1 MSSADS
7 PAAGEEV
14 SALGA
19 AAAVADGVHYG
30 ELIDACAIDL
40 PLNDVVEAIEFE
52 RFFIVNA
59 SLGDLRRPVTLMS
72 ALLSMRSE
80 DLSERELTE
89 VNRNLL
95 LAAPLSNKRRE
106 WGLYERAEALQVE
119 REKNSDSGSTPGD
132 DFREFAA
139 GSEPIGEASSAAEE
153 TLYEERTA
161 DTGRLEASSAALE
174 ADERFIEGPGT
185 STGPE
190 TALPQ
195 AQLPDISHY
204 RIAFYLPYRQEWQLD
219 GYSRGRMVN
228 SLTLGPQEEQTIEIF
243 KWDRLSRTLDS
254 TTSFEFAQTSESS
267 GSRRD
272 TTDISREVSRQSGF
286 ELTSNAKVGFK
297 VDVVNAD
304 FGGGTSAKAGLNDAD
319 KNARQTIAEATTR
332 AATNVRS
339 SRTLKVVETRESGEE
354 TRVTR
359 KLRNHNSCHTL
370 TTTFFEILA
379 DYTVATYLRTDEIRL
394 VLLLPSAELSKIKR
408 FDRRFVRSHERT
420 LMLALL
426 DQTLAPG
433 FEAARFLDARERA
446 CAILCAGC
454 DCGIETGVGASNS
467 EWDALKAALENL
479 GRAVAALRAGVS
491 IESVVSAWVSQGVL
505 GAAGATVR
513 RRLFL
518 KALARY
524 TPRLL
529 ADLGG
534 LNLASGSVTP
544 GAANSAMATISA
556 LRAEDL
562 DMLRS
567 PDEALQIEVWWEV
580 WGVILLILT
589 EPIATTIT
597 TGAFFGAIGGLGS
610 FDDAGLVAAMADVA
624 AKYAAWQARLAEQR
638 ERDEARAELE
648 RIAAEERALRVLDA
662 FPLRATAD
670 AGERL
675 EALLDH
681 LNDERNIDHYRF
693 AVWNERA
700 GSTDPALL
708 MLALAK
714 ITEGA
719 PVGAVGDYL
728 AVPLRIPDGS
738 VLEAFFNESIED
750 LLELSPRDEDPHIL
764 PTAALYAEAIPGE
777 CCACEDTVVRR
788 EELELK
794 QREVENELLEA
805 ERDRRQAKLQ
815 ANDLSGETT
824 TEPLRVELVNASAD
838 GTTPTP

>member
-1 MSSADS
+1 MSLTA
-7 PAAGEEV
+7 P
-14 SALGA
+14 
-19 AAAVADGVHYG
+19 AVAQGAHYG

-40 PLNDVVEAIEFE
+40 PPNDVVEAIEFE

-59 SLGDLRRPVTLMS
+59 SLGELRRPLTLMS
-72 ALLSMRSE
+72 ALLSARSE
-80 DLSERELTE
+80 DLSEQELTD
-89 VNRNLL
+89 VNRSLL

-106 WGLYERAEALQVE
+106 WELYERAEALQVE
-119 REKNSDSGSTPGD
+119 KEANPDPGSLSEGDLRREFTPG
-132 DFREFAA
+132 
-139 GSEPIGEASSAAEE
+139 SEAAESRASTVE
-153 TLYEERTA
+153 SPHRERMT
-161 DTGRLEASSAALE
+161 DGGSLESSSSALE
-174 ADERFIEGPGT
+174 ADVPFIEGPGT
-185 STGPE
+185 STGPQ

-195 AQLPDISHY
+195 AQLPDIG
-204 RIAFYLPYRQEWQLD
+204 RFRVAFYLPYRQEWQLD

-254 TTSFEFAQTSESS
+254 TTSFEFSQTSESS
-267 GSRRD
+267 GTRRD
-272 TTDISREVSRQSGF
+272 TTDISREVSHQSGF

-304 FGGGTSAKAGLNDAD
+304 FGGGTNAKAGLNDAD
-319 KNARQTIAEATTR
+319 KNARQTITEATTR
-332 AATNVRS
+332 AATSVRS

-359 KLRNHNSCHTL
+359 KLRNQNTCHTL

-379 DYTVATYLRTDEIRL
+379 NYTVATYLRTEEITL

-408 FDRRFVRSHERT
+408 FDRSFVRSHERT
-420 LMLALL
+420 LTLALL

-433 FEAARFLDARERA
+433 FEAARFLDARDRA

-454 DCGIETGVGASNS
+454 GCGVDTGVGASNS

-491 IESVVSAWVSQGVL
+491 IDSVVSDFVSRGVL
-505 GAAGATVR
+505 GGAGATIR

-524 TPRLL
+524 TSRLL
-529 ADLGG
+529 GDLGG

-544 GAANSAMATISA
+544 AQADRAMATITA

-562 DMLRS
+562 DMLKT
-567 PDEALQIEVWWEV
+567 PDEALQVEVWWEV
-580 WGVILLILT
+580 WGVVFLILT

-610 FDDAGLVAAMADVA
+610 FDDAGLVAAMADVQ
-624 AKYAAWQARLAEQR
+624 AKYTAWQARLAEQR

-675 EALLDH
+675 DALLDH

-700 GSTDPALL
+700 GSADPALL
-708 MLALAK
+708 MLALAG

-738 VLEAFFNESIED
+738 MLDEFFTESIED
-750 LLELSPRDEDPHIL
+750 LLDMSPRDEDAHIL

-777 CCACEDTVVRR
+777 CCACEKSIIRR
-788 EELELK
+788 QQLELK
-794 QREVENELLEA
+794 QREVENEILEA
-805 ERDRRQAKLQ
+805 ERDRLQAKLK
-815 ANDLSGETT
+815 ADDLSGATT
-824 TEPLRVELVNASAD
+824 TEPLRVELVNASAT
-838 GTTPTP
+838 GAAPTP